1 MRRWTDRR
9 EKVCLEEQEWN
20 ECRGIVTLCF
30 LHCQPKL
37 LEKFLFTGQAIEY
50 GAIITSV
57 KVPNGSGELTDVVL
71 GSDDLE
77 WYRGVGRY
85 VGATCGRVAGRIRG
99 AKFNLEGKEYNLAK
113 NSGENSLHGGPKVC
127 ISTPA
132 TKL

>member
-1 MRRWTDRR
+1 M
-9 EKVCLEEQEWN
+9 
-20 ECRGIVTLCF
+20 
-30 LHCQPKL
+30 HCQPKL

-113 NSGENSLHGGPKVC
+113 NTGENSLHGGPKV
-127 ISTPA
+127 
-132 TKL
+132 